1 MSNRDS
7 TTLLATDEHCMAEAL
22 ALASEFSIPQLIAIA
37 LDGTH
42 PELTRRLAATLL
54 GLQDEYL
61 PGRYGR
67 YSRHDLLLL
76 QAAGQFIEVASNWQT
91 PDNVAI
97 TTHSPLRPY
106 IPAEPDWEHSA
117 LFERIRTGLTPL
129 PYPPPTSGGQPWY
142 GIVEEPGEFPVVIT
156 AAQAMGQS
164 ATPHV
169 ELNGCQWQV
178 QAHLL
183 PDGHEEAGAP
193 IVFREDC
200 SYVVRHGRW
209 PDFLLFRGRTANR
222 CDAGYASRLVAEG
235 GDEIHPAPCIVDDQP
250 DENGWVQL
258 EYDHWLLR
266 QRYPARDLQQAAEA
280 IAADRQA
287 IRHARVTLE
296 FPVCQRR
303 FEDAGISYDWDAER
317 PEKST
322 VYRVRTLADQ
332 MRMSYPE
339 LANWSDKG
347 LVVASGLTQLSPAER
362 DPDLFVRL
370 YEYELHAD
378 YMSGSAFASVRE
390 ARFMGGRFEDSYRQ
404 QIVQHALRAAD
415 VREDGR

>member
-1 MSNRDS
+1 MSNRDG
-7 TTLLATDEHCMAEAL
+7 TTWLATDENRMAQAL
-22 ALASEFSIPQLIAIA
+22 ALASDFSIPQLVALA
-37 LDGTH
+37 LDGAH
-42 PELTRRLAATLL
+42 PELVRRLAATLL
-54 GLQDEYL
+54 ALQDEYL

-76 QAAGQFIEVASNWQT
+76 QAAGQFIEVANSWQM
-91 PDNVAI
+91 PENLAI
-97 TTHSPLRPY
+97 TAHSGLRPY

-142 GIVEEPGEFPVVIT
+142 AIIEERGEFPVVIT
-156 AAQAMGQS
+156 AAQAMAHS
-164 ATPHV
+164 EIPHV

-178 QAHLL
+178 LTHIL
-183 PDGHEEAGAP
+183 PDASEIPGAP
-193 IVFREDC
+193 VVFRDDC
-200 SYVVRHGRW
+200 SYVVHHGRW
-209 PDFLLFRGRTANR
+209 PDYLLFRGRTANR
-222 CDAGYASRLVAEG
+222 CDAAYARRLVQEG
-235 GDEIHPAPCIVDDQP
+235 GDEIHPAPRILDDAP
-250 DENGWVQL
+250 DENGWVVL

-266 QRYPARDLQQAAEA
+266 QRYPARDPVNDSEA
-280 IAADRQA
+280 IQADRQL
-287 IRHARVTLE
+287 IRQSRVNMQ
-296 FPVCQRR
+296 FPVCQLR

-339 LANWSDKG
+339 LADWSDKG
-347 LVVASGLTQLSPAER
+347 LVIASGLSQLSPAER

-378 YMSGSAFASVRE
+378 YMSGGAFASIRE
-390 ARFMGGRFEDSYRQ
+390 ARFMGGRFEDTYRQ
-404 QIVQHALRAAD
+404 HIARHALHAVD
-415 VREDGR
+415 DWEDRR